1 MLQFALK
8 AALVAQMETTNP
20 ATHVMGIF
28 HALMAIQL
36 TSLAPQVSPVVL
48 FTGTISKGSVFTIP
62 VPVILHIFLMFEKST
77 HILHKSWC
85 AKTSLV
91 K

>member
-8 AALVAQMETTNP
+8 AALIAQMETTNP

-28 HALMAIQL
+28 YAVTAIQL
-36 TSLAPQVSPVVL
+36 KSLAPKVSPVVL

-62 VPVILHIFLMFEKST
+62 IPVILHIFLMFEKST
-77 HILHKSWC
+77 HILDKSWC
-85 AKTSLV
+85 ANNNK
-91 K
+91 